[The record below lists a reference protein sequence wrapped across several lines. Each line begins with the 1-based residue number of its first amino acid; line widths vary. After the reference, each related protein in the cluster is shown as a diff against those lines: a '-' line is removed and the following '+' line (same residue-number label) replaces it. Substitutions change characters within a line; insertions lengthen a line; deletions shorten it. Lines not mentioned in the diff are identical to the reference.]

1 MQQVAWAA
9 DKQDL
14 MIFDEQRDLYFQ
26 PDNSGK
32 FRRAP
37 RRTTGYSDELLKN
50 GLLCK
55 VAGPGHFLLRLSTHY
70 RSRCRWTGMVDLIP
84 EIQFIR
90 WYPTHPSSRP
100 SMSECFVQLC
110 SEVRLSALHMERGRL
125 QRPGRY

>member
-37 RRTTGYSDELLKN
+37 RRTTGYSDELFKN
-50 GLLCK
+50 CLLCK
-55 VAGPGHFLLRLSTHY
+55 VAGPRHFLLRLSTHY
-70 RSRCRWTGMVDLIP
+70 RSRSIRTGMVP
-84 EIQFIR
+84 EIQLIR
-90 WYPTHPSSRP
+90 WYSTHPSSRP

-110 SEVRLSALHMERGRL
+110 AEVRLSALHMERGRL
-125 QRPGRY
+125 QRPGRYYL